1 MTGGERKK
9 EDDTGIR
16 PPSFVLQRFYFAA
29 TFALDN
35 RYIPVHDCSMFV
47 RQQPLRTVCRQAIS
61 TDSAYK
67 AMMLHLRESKH
78 DI

>member
-1 MTGGERKK
+1 M

-16 PPSFVLQRFYFAA
+16 PPSFVLHRFYFAT

-35 RYIPVHDCSMFV
+35 QYIPVHDCSIFV
-47 RQQPLRTVCRQAIS
+47 TPAATSGMCVIRRLTMTARIE
-61 TDSAYK
+61 